1 MKALMVHPP
10 CLGGIMKF
18 KSFLVL
24 VLLLSFKTYAAV
36 EIKMESPAVAGNFAF
51 GVGSSAQLR
60 SDDKRLNGP
69 AVFLGSAVGPDGES
83 SYQMF
88 LMKNSRNVFYVD
100 SSEFSRKFSS
110 KYQTIFDLYEQ
121 MGGTCT
127 GYAIYDFLF
136 QTNLSGFAG
145 SGELSKTLS
154 SEEGRTN
161 LLVDAVNEYYLTPQ
175 HRYSINGILN
185 KYGKRFGFKCSTFKS
200 EDYAKV
206 KTKVLTQLKAGL
218 PVLVSFDIGPK
229 MVKAPFPIEMAS
241 QKNGELDNRLW
252 IPRKIGERNN
262 GGHSIVAAAAFEF
275 ESKTYLVMIDSDW
288 SEPRLW
294 DMDAYLNE
302 KTDLGAVEFTSCK

>member
-1 MKALMVHPP
+1 MKL
-10 CLGGIMKF
+10 CQF
-18 KSFLVL
+18 L
-24 VLLLSFKTYAAV
+24 VLLLVFSFNAYSSVDFKIAKASV
-36 EIKMESPAVAGNFAF
+36 IGNFEV
-51 GVGSSAQLR
+51 GVGSELVLK

-69 AVFLGSAVGPDGES
+69 ALFLGSAVKPDGDS

-88 LMKNSRNVFYVD
+88 LMKNSKNVYYVETN
-100 SSEFSRKFSS
+100 EFSKRFTP

-136 QTNLSGFAG
+136 QTNLSGFNG
-145 SGELSKTLS
+145 SGELSQTLS
-154 SEEGRTN
+154 HEEGRTN

-185 KYGKRFGFKCSTFKS
+185 KYGKKFGFKCSAFKS
-200 EDYAKV
+200 DDYSKV

-229 MVKAPFPIEMAS
+229 MVKAPFSIEMS
-241 QKNGELDNRLW
+241 EQKNGELDNRLW
-252 IPRKIGERNN
+252 IPRKVGERNN
-262 GGHSIVAAAAFEF
+262 GGHSIVAAAAFEL
-275 ESKTYLVMIDSDW
+275 ENKTYLVMIDSDW

-294 DMDAYLNE
+294 DMDSYLNQ
-302 KTDLGAVEFTSCK
+302 KTDLVNVEFTMCK